1 MERKVSVK
9 LPFELIILKKE
20 REPWM
25 SMVQSCGSFHRRQL
39 RHSHIRAYR
48 QTSNT
53 TLPTAPPP
61 QPPRAGMAY
70 GRPPDLASNRA
81 TAHRLR
87 CLQPQ
92 SG

>member
-48 QTSNT
+48 QTSK
-53 TLPTAPPP
+53 LPTAPPP
-61 QPPRAGMAY
+61 QPPRALAWHMV
-70 GRPPDLASNRA
+70 GRQIWRA
-81 TAHRLR
+81 TEPLHTGSVACSH
-87 CLQPQ
+87 Q